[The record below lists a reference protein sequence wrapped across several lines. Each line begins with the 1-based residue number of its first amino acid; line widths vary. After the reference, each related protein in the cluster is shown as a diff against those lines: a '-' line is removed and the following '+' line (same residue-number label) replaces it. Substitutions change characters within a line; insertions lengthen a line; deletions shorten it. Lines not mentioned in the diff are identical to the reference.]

1 MVTVVHVRSMGGKCM
16 SNGEFIE
23 LCDLL
28 GHFITQ
34 NAMTPNYRKLSAEK
48 KLAFTLY
55 FSKDPG
61 SVTMTVNPSGVH
73 YSTVPKFVWR

>member
-1 MVTVVHVRSMGGKCM
+1 MVTAVQVRSMGEKCM
-16 SNGEFIE
+16 SNGEIIE

-55 FSKDPG
+55 FLKDAG
-61 SVTMTVNPSGVH
+61 SITMTVNPSGFH
-73 YSTVPKFVWR
+73 YSTVSKFV